1 MGEEGGNSPFD
12 SWRQKL
18 INDRIKN
25 LRRVFDPFIDILIKL
40 KVTPN
45 MLTLF
50 GFLLAIA
57 AGFLY
62 SKGYFIAGAL
72 LLVASGINDTFDGQL
87 ARRANLVSKFGAFFD
102 STTDRLNESAVL
114 IGIAYYFMYLWDYT
128 FALLTIAFLVFSMM
142 VSYTR
147 ARAEGLD
154 IDCKKGIMG
163 RVERVLLLIAASF
176 FPLNIFKYML
186 ILLTIL
192 TMATV
197 IQRIMI
203 VKFAIK
209 SKEVVKN
216 G

>member
-1 MGEEGGNSPFD
+1 MIS
-12 SWRQKL
+12 
-18 INDRIKN
+18 DRVKN
-25 LRRVFDPFIDILIKL
+25 LRRIFNPFIDLLIKL

-45 MLTLF
+45 MLTMF
-50 GFLLAIA
+50 GFILALF

-62 SKGYFIAGAL
+62 SKGYFIAGGIAL
-72 LLVASGINDTFDGQL
+72 IVSGINDTFDGQL
-87 ARRANLVSKFGAFFD
+87 ARRADLESKFGAFFD

-114 IGIAYYFMYLWDYT
+114 MGIAYYFMYIWDYT
-128 FALLTIAFLVFSMM
+128 FALITVAFMVFSIM

-154 IDCKKGIMG
+154 IECKRGIMG